1 MKVLL
6 VSANT
11 EQINMPAMPLG
22 LACVAE
28 AAKNAG
34 HDVTMLDL
42 MFETDANAALKK
54 VIAEFRPECIGISV
68 RNIDDQNMETPKFL
82 LDKVKEVVT
91 VCRDLSNTP
100 IVLGGAGYS
109 MFPESALAY
118 LDADFGIEGEGETAF
133 PALLMRLENNDDLS
147 GIPGL
152 YTRGHGPYHPKTF
165 SNNLDKLTLP
175 ETCILSVSASRNHE
189 PWIPV
194 QTRRG
199 CALKCSYCSTSTIEG
214 SILRQ
219 RSPEV
224 VAAWL
229 ESWVKAGYANFFFV
243 DNTFNLPPTYAKSIC
258 RQILERELDM
268 HWRCIIYPKNVDE
281 ELVELMATAGCRQIS
296 LGFESGSEQMLKNLN
311 KQFTLEDVRATSAM
325 FADHGIARM
334 GFLLLGGPGETK
346 KSVEESLAFAD
357 SLKLDILRLT
367 IGIRIYPDTQLAET
381 AKNQGVITS
390 KSNLLYPH
398 FYLSQLSQGL
408 EGWLPERLKEWQAS
422 RPYVS
427 LSNSFVA

>member
-6 VSANT
+6 ISANT
-11 EQINMPAMPLG
+11 EQFNMPTMPLG

-28 AAKNAG
+28 ATKNAG
-34 HDVTMLDL
+34 HDVIMLDL
-42 MFETDANAALKK
+42 MFKMDVNDTLKN

-68 RNIDDQNMETPKFL
+68 RNIDDQDIETHQFL
-82 LDKVKEVVT
+82 LEKVKEVVT

-109 MFPESALAY
+109 IFPESALAY
-118 LDADFGIEGEGETAF
+118 LDADFGIEGEGEIAF
-133 PALLMRLENNDDLS
+133 PALLTRLENNDDLS
-147 GIPGL
+147 GMSGL
-152 YTRGHGPYHPKTF
+152 YTRGHDPHQPKTL

-175 ETCILSVSASRNHE
+175 ETCILSSSASQNHE

-199 CALKCSYCSTSTIEG
+199 CALKCSYCSTPIIEG
-214 SILRQ
+214 SILRK

-258 RQILERELDM
+258 RQIIERELDM
-268 HWRCIIYPKNVDE
+268 HWRCIIYPKNADE
-281 ELVELMATAGCRQIS
+281 ELVELMATAGCRQVS
-296 LGFESGSEQMLKNLN
+296 LGFESGSEQILKNLN
-311 KQFTLEDVRATSAM
+311 KQFTLEDVRAISAM
-325 FADHGIARM
+325 FADHVIERM

-346 KSVEESLAFAD
+346 KSVEESLAYAD
-357 SLKLDILRLT
+357 SLKLDLLRLSA
-367 IGIRIYPDTQLAET
+367 GIRIYPDTQLAET

-390 KSNLLYPH
+390 QSNLLYPH
-398 FYLSQLSQGL
+398 FYLSQEL

-422 RPYVS
+422 RPYVIR
-427 LSNSFVA
+427 